1 MSPTMA
7 ERTPQQQNR
16 PRRARWAAA
25 VAAFAI
31 LVLLAGYVTAGSA
44 SVGDEQPISE
54 PESSLS
60 PETSA
65 RPPAAIQTPAPAEPP
80 SAPEDP
86 APEAQA
92 PVLESAQPLSISI
105 PALGV
110 DATVMDLG
118 LNEDGTMQVP
128 PHAPRAESQAGWY
141 RHSPTPGALGP
152 SVIVGHVDS
161 DRHGPSVFYGLDT
174 LTEGD
179 TVEVVRDD
187 GVTAVF
193 AVEHVAQYF
202 KEEFP
207 NQEVYGNL
215 DHAGLRLITCGGNFD
230 TDTLAYDDNIV
241 VYANLV
247 TSYSH
252 PPLP

>member
-1 MSPTMA
+1 MSPAMA

-16 PRRARWAAA
+16 HRRPRWPRAGAALA
-25 VAAFAI
+25 V
-31 LVLLAGYVTAGSA
+31 LVFLAGYVTAGAA
-44 SVGDEQPISE
+44 SVSDEQPISE
-54 PESSLS
+54 PESSL
-60 PETSA
+60 PRETRA
-65 RPPAAIQTPAPAEPP
+65 APPAATRTPAPGDPP
-80 SAPEDP
+80 SGPENP
-86 APEAQA
+86 STKGPI
-92 PVLESAQPLSISI
+92 LESAQPVSISI

-110 DATVMDLG
+110 DATVMELG
-118 LNEDGTMQVP
+118 LNEDRTMQVP

-152 SVIVGHVDS
+152 SVIVGHLDS

-179 TVEVVRDD
+179 TVEVARDD

-193 AVEHVAQYF
+193 VVEHVAQYF
-202 KEEFP
+202 KKEFP
-207 NQEVYGNL
+207 TEDVYGNL

-241 VYANLV
+241 IYANLV

-252 PPLP
+252 APLP